1 MFWLQRP
8 LSTLY
13 KLTSSNLLPV
23 TLLSPHRFTPQ
34 QTERRVLCS
43 LCRTYIHYNTIHSIT
58 IQYIPYSTLHSN
70 AIQYIPMQYI
80 PIHSNTI
87 HTSLCCS
94 THFALLQALRFEQD
108 HSDGV
113 GASIAE
119 KVLSVMGSV
128 LLEASNSQT
137 VIIRQTSM
145 GGESTAPEL
154 ARDEQSQ
161 LGQLLKHIET
171 PFVVSLVTTM

>member
-1 MFWLQRP
+1 M
-8 LSTLY
+8 
-13 KLTSSNLLPV
+13 
-23 TLLSPHRFTPQ
+23 
-34 QTERRVLCS
+34 
-43 LCRTYIHYNTIHSIT
+43 
-58 IQYIPYSTLHSN
+58 IP
-70 AIQYIPMQYI
+70 
-80 PIHSNTI
+80 
-87 HTSLCCS
+87 
-94 THFALLQALRFEQD
+94 LLQALRFEQD

-137 VIIRQTSM
+137 VIIRQSSM

-154 ARDEQSQ
+154 ASDEQSQ

-171 PFVVSLVTTM
+171 PFVVSHVTAMWLSYNGMWSI

>member
-13 KLTSSNLLPV
+13 KLTSSNLPV
-23 TLLSPHRFTPQ
+23 TLLFPHRFTPQ

-43 LCRTYIHYNTIHSIT
+43 LCSTYIHYNTI
-58 IQYIPYSTLHSN
+58 QYIPL
-70 AIQYIPMQYI
+70 QYNTFHTVHYITMQYI
-80 PIHSNTI
+80 PIHSSTI

-94 THFALLQALRFEQD
+94 THFTLLQALRFEQD

-145 GGESTAPEL
+145 GGESTTPEL
-154 ARDEQSQ
+154 ASDEQSQ

>member
-1 MFWLQRP
+1 MNAYWHSGPFLMAYCTSANVTTIP
-8 LSTLY
+8 LLH
-13 KLTSSNLLPV
+13 SSECE
-23 TLLSPHRFTPQ
+23 HK
-34 QTERRVLCS
+34 RRGVGS
-43 LCRTYIHYNTIHSIT
+43 LCVQCLGCSAHWSI
-58 IQYIPYSTLHSN
+58 
-70 AIQYIPMQYI
+70 
-80 PIHSNTI
+80 
-87 HTSLCCS
+87 CS
-94 THFALLQALRFEQD
+94 PLQALRFEQD

-119 KVLSVMGSV
+119 KVLSVMGGV

-137 VIIRQTSM
+137 VIIRQSSM

-171 PFVVSLVTTM
+171 PFVVSHVTVM